1 MAKQVIYRRGT
12 TAEHATFTGANGE
25 ITVDTVKHVV
35 VVHDGVT
42 AGGWPVANTSSITSS
57 INVLTANAATQAAS
71 ILALTSNAATQST
84 AIAALQSNA
93 ATQQSA
99 IDAFTLAS
107 NATAIFANIADVRGN
122 LLAAHSNIAL
132 LWGNATVQSEDIADI
147 KTGVATFGNIVPSAN
162 VTYNLGSADYRWKDL
177 YLSGNTIYL
186 GASAISVG
194 ADGKVVL
201 PGLSVTVGKADS
213 IDGTANETEYL
224 DVPVIIDQA
233 TYYLSNP
240 DHADERGDFI
250 PAVYAPV
257 MSGNVISDVTIVS
270 PGYYTTNIDQWS
282 GFNQD
287 NMWALPEGTALTW
300 TDIWNEVDQIESV
313 GNDPYGPIPFGVIST
328 TEVQTATS
336 GNSTVGGSQSVA
348 GTLTVGGNIVF
359 SDDTIQSTA
368 NIMLAT
374 FTMANSQQW
383 TSNVS
388 TIGAALNQLAARLK
402 AAGF

>member
-1 MAKQVIYRRGT
+1 MAKQVTFRRGT
-12 TAEHATFTGANGE
+12 TAQHAGFTGANGE
-25 ITVDTVKHVV
+25 VTVDTVKHVV
-35 VVHDGVT
+35 VVHDGAT
-42 AGGWPVANTSSITSS
+42 PGGWPVANATAVTAQITSLTSNAASQSAAIATLNSTVSGHTTS
-57 INVLTANAATQAAS
+57 IAGLVANAATQQA
-71 ILALTSNAATQST
+71 N
-84 AIAALQSNA
+84 
-93 ATQQSA
+93 
-99 IDAFTLAS
+99 IDAFILAS
-107 NATAIFANIADVRGN
+107 NATALFANIADVRAN
-122 LLAAHSNIAL
+122 VLAAHANIAL
-132 LWGNATVQSEDIADI
+132 LYGNATVQNEDIADI
-147 KTGVATFGNIVPSAN
+147 KNGVATFGNIIPSAN
-162 VTYNLGSADYRWKDL
+162 VTYDLGSADYRWKDL

-186 GASAISVG
+186 GASVISVG
-194 ADGKVVL
+194 TDGKVVL

-240 DHADERGDFI
+240 AHANERGDFI

-282 GFNQD
+282 AFNQD

-313 GNDPYGPIPFGVIST
+313 GNDPYGSIPFGVIST

-336 GNSTVGGSQSVA
+336 GDSTVGGSQSVA

-368 NIMLAT
+368 NIMLAA
-374 FTMANSQQW
+374 FTMANSQHW
-383 TSNVS
+383 TETVT
-388 TIGAALNQLAARLK
+388 TIGNALNQVAARLH